1 MRDQKHPHPTPI
13 AVVTGGTAGV
23 GRATALA
30 FADHGY
36 DVAVLARGEAGLAG
50 AAADIEARGRR
61 AWVRSVDVADHEQV
75 EAAANAIE
83 DELGEISVWV
93 NNAFV
98 GSLATFWDT
107 DPHQYRR
114 ITDVS
119 YLGQVNGT
127 RAALA
132 LMRPRDRGRVVN
144 VASGLSFRAIP
155 LQSAYCGAKHAVK
168 GFTESIITELRHE
181 RSQVSV
187 GIVTLPGLNTPQFE
201 WNLNRMP
208 RHPQPVPPIYQPEVA
223 ARAIVFAAEHR
234 RRNIWVGVP
243 TVYTVLGNRVA
254 PAFVDWYL
262 GRTGFAA
269 QQTDAPPSATGANL
283 DAPRDATIDHGARGI
298 FNSVAHEHDPVSTL
312 SAHRGGA
319 VGVVAGTV
327 AAAAG
332 AVGLYRAVPRPFSR
346 ARRVVRS
353 AVGYRGPGG
362 RAADG

>member
-1 MRDQKHPHPTPI
+1 MVEQEHRRRV

-23 GRATALA
+23 GRATARE
-30 FADHGY
+30 FADNGY

-50 AAADIEARGRR
+50 VASDIEGRGCR
-61 AWVRSVDVADHEQV
+61 AWVRAVDVADHEQV
-75 EAAANAIE
+75 DAAAAAIE

-107 DPHQYRR
+107 DPEAYRR

-119 YLGQVNGT
+119 YFGQVNGT

-132 LMRPRDRGRVVN
+132 RMRPRNRGRVVN
-144 VASGLSFRAIP
+144 IASGLSFRAIP

-168 GFTESIITELRHE
+168 GFTESIIAELRHE
-181 RSQVSV
+181 HSRVSV

-208 RHPQPVPPIYQPEVA
+208 HHPQPVPPIYQPEVA

-254 PAFVDWYL
+254 PAFIDWYL
-262 GRTGFAA
+262 GRTGFSS
-269 QQTDAPPSATGANL
+269 QLTDAPPSDTGENL
-283 DAPRDATIDHGARGI
+283 DTPRDAATDFGAHGSFDA
-298 FNSVAHEHDPVSTL
+298 VAHDHDPVSTIA
-312 SAHRGGA
+312 AHRG
-319 VGVVAGTV
+319 VAV
-327 AAAAG
+327 AAATGTVTA
-332 AVGLYRAVPRPFSR
+332 AVGALRRYRRGRLR
-346 ARRVVRS
+346 A
-353 AVGYRGPGG
+353 G
-362 RAADG
+362 